1 MYSVSK
7 WPQTPSLGET
17 MRQAHGGET
26 SRLFFLCP
34 TIAGR
39 HTRVK
44 EYLARECIRNR
55 ILLC

>member
-26 SRLFFLCP
+26 SRLFFF
-34 TIAGR
+34 G
-39 HTRVK
+39 
-44 EYLARECIRNR
+44 
-55 ILLC
+55 ILLLLEGILLG